1 MESRENTV
9 SNDTAQTSDDVL
21 RAKSR
26 RKLLIIFAM
35 FAVPLLA
42 ATVYLHMVRSSG
54 GSLGNTAN
62 GELVNPAVPMQ
73 DFSISTL
80 DGEVFDLETLRG
92 LWTLMYLP
100 KGPCAEVCEKNI
112 YHMRQVRLAL
122 NHRMSRVQ
130 RVVVAQFPEQLSDQV
145 RQDHPGLKVLSDD
158 ADMLATLAGQID
170 AAVNS
175 MSAQEDVIYLF
186 DPFGNLMMRFAP
198 DVPPKKILE
207 DLKHLLKV
215 SRIG

>member
-1 MESRENTV
+1 M